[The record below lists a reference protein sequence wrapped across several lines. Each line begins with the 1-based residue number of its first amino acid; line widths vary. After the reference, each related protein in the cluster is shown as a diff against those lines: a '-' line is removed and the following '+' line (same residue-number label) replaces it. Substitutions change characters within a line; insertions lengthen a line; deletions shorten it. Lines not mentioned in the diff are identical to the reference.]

1 MKTMKFRTNLQCGSC
16 VRGVTSSLDGHRG
29 IHHWQVDLE
38 SDARIL
44 TVQADDALTEAEV
57 AAAVADAGFEAKP
70 VSDV

>member
-16 VRGVTSSLDGHRG
+16 VRGVTPSLDEHRG
-29 IHHWQVDLE
+29 IHNWQVDLD

-44 TVQADDALTEAEV
+44 TVQADDVLTEAEV

-70 VSDV
+70 VTDA